1 MKYDLVH
8 FVGSDCH
15 NLTSRVSR
23 IGEAYNYVSKKM
35 DEAYADQ
42 LFIEI
47 PRKLLA
53 DAKKRMERTSKMEQQ
68 NLQNNDEIEID
79 VLELFHVLLDKIW
92 VIILAGAVAALAV
105 VAATILFI
113 TPQYQS
119 ATKMYVLSKQDSN
132 TLTSQDMQT
141 CLSLTKDYAELIKSR
156 TVTEGVITQLNLD
169 MTHEQLLSKMT
180 VDSATDTRI
189 LSISV
194 RDADPYVACEI
205 ANAIRDVAANHI
217 KNVMDIDAVN
227 VVETANI
234 PENKISPSVKKNGM
248 VGGIAGVAIAIAII
262 LITYLSND
270 TIKTQEDVER
280 YLGLSTLGTIPMS
293 EADRK
298 NKNKKKHKKQKRSKG
313 RR

>member
-1 MKYDLVH
+1 
-8 FVGSDCH
+8 
-15 NLTSRVSR
+15 
-23 IGEAYNYVSKKM
+23 
-35 DEAYADQ
+35 
-42 LFIEI
+42 
-47 PRKLLA
+47 
-53 DAKKRMERTSKMEQQ
+53 MEQQ

-119 ATKMYVLSKQDSN
+119 TTKMYVLSKQDSN

-141 CLSLTKDYAELIKSR
+141 SLSLTKDYAELIKSR

-205 ANAIRDVAANHI
+205 ANAIRDVSANHI

-234 PENKISPSVKKNGM
+234 PENKISPSIKKNGL
-248 VGGIAGVAIAIAII
+248 VGGVAGVAIAIAII